1 MRLGPLVQEDGVEF
15 RLLAPDASRVE
26 LCVFLASADR
36 EPYAR
41 VSAAQS
47 RDGIWRAFAPGTG
60 VGCLYAWSVDGSREV
75 ALARFDPTRLLLDP
89 AGWQIERPVASGGM
103 PPMSRVVE
111 PGFDWQGVA
120 RPRIDADRRVIYEA
134 HVKGLTRL
142 HPGLPGHLRGTYAGL
157 ASPQVVDHLVSLGV
171 TTLELLPIH
180 AHLDDHFLVERG
192 LVNYW
197 GYSTLSWFAPQPS
210 LAARPERAV
219 DEFRAMV
226 RTLHAAGIEVVLD
239 VVYNHSCEAGP
250 DGHVHGLRGVGSWY
264 RQDPSNP
271 SHHQDYTGCGNTL
284 DFRLEHVRAFVLES
298 LRHWVR
304 LGVDGFRFDLASV
317 HGRMESG
324 FDPEAPFFSEVAAD
338 PELSGRLMIAEP
350 WDATMEGYGLGK
362 YPRGW
367 AEWNDRFRDDVRLF
381 WKGEATPRAFGTRLA
396 GSPDL
401 YPQRGPAA
409 SINYVACHDGFTLR
423 DLATYAHKHN
433 EANGEGNRD
442 GGFWNHSD
450 NLGHEGE
457 TSDTAVIAA
466 RARRVRNLLACALLA
481 RGTPMLLAGD
491 EMGRTQQG
499 NNNAYC
505 QDNEISWVDWLNVGP
520 WPDAKWVKSVVGLR
534 AGLPPGNDW
543 SWIEEPSE
551 DGPTAAFVFSSPDRS
566 RAILANRS
574 GSARSVAL
582 PVGNWQVLL
591 DTCLDDSSAGSM
603 ARGNIL
609 VSACS
614 LVVLDRI

>member
-1 MRLGPLVQEDGVEF
+1 MRLGPLVQKDGVEF
-15 RLLAPDASRVE
+15 RLLAPEATRVE
-26 LCVFLASADR
+26 LCVFLSSTDR
-36 EPYAR
+36 APYAR

-60 VGCLYAWSVDGSREV
+60 VGCLYAWSVDGPREL
-75 ALARFDPTRLLLDP
+75 ALARFDPARLLLDP
-89 AGWQIERPVASGGM
+89 AGWQIERPVACDGM
-103 PPMSRVVE
+103 PPMSRVVD
-111 PGFDWQGVA
+111 PGFDWKVVVP
-120 RPRIDADRRVIYEA
+120 PRIDANRRVIYEA

-142 HPGLPGHLRGTYAGL
+142 HPALPERIRGTYAGL
-157 ASPQVVDHLVSLGV
+157 AAEEVVDHLTMLGV
-171 TTLELLPIH
+171 TTLELLPVH
-180 AHLDDHFLVERG
+180 AHLEDLFLVDRG
-192 LVNYW
+192 LTNFW
-197 GYSTLSWFAPQPS
+197 GYSTLSWFAPHPG
-210 LAARPERAV
+210 LASRPDRAV
-219 DEFRAMV
+219 DEFREMV

-250 DGHVHGLRGVGSWY
+250 DGAVHGLRGLGDWY
-264 RQDPSNP
+264 RQDPSD
-271 SHHQDYTGCGNTL
+271 SSRHQDYTGCGNTL
-284 DFRLEHVRAFVLES
+284 DFRKKHVREFVLES

-317 HGRMESG
+317 HGRMDSG
-324 FDPEAPFFSEVAAD
+324 FDAQAPFFSELASD
-338 PELSGRLMIAEP
+338 PELAGRLMIAEP

-362 YPRGW
+362 YPCGW

-401 YPQRGPAA
+401 YPIKGAAA

-433 EANGEGNRD
+433 EANGEENRD
-442 GGFWNHSD
+442 GADWNHSD

-457 TSDTAVIAA
+457 TFDTALIAV

-505 QDNEISWVDWLNVGP
+505 QDNEISWVDWRTVGP
-520 WPDAKWVKSVVGLR
+520 WPDARWVREVLRIRASLTSVLE
-534 AGLPPGNDW
+534 W
-543 SWIEEPSE
+543 SWIEEPGDQDPMASIL
-551 DGPTAAFVFSSPDRS
+551 FSAPERS
-566 RAILANRS
+566 WAILANRS
-574 GSARSVAL
+574 GSAHSVVL
-582 PVGNWQVLL
+582 PVGNWRVIL
-591 DTCLDDSSAGSM
+591 DTSNGDFAPPP
-603 ARGNIL
+603 L
-609 VSACS
+609 VDGWIEVAASS